1 MAKQTDSLRVVE
13 GPDRVHY
20 ETGVL
25 LNADDFVAEQNYH
38 RGRLARALGYIN
50 GEGTLAGLEVTHEAD
65 VPAVDPDPG
74 REERILIAPGLAI
87 DRLGRLIEVSHD
99 LCLRIGKWYAEKIES
114 DADALERSWH
124 DTGTIW
130 TDSVSGVVVDVF
142 IRFLACERG
151 KTPSFAYGPFD
162 SLDAVTAARV
172 RDGYQLELILREE
185 ADPALPQSAFP
196 NLLDLVESK
205 RPEALRKVIFDAW
218 HEGTD
223 YDNLGQ
229 LIKKPEHAI
238 GQDASALFLARMIIP
253 ADEPVAGGTPERRDT
268 ENLEIRNDLRQ
279 FVITGNALAAMLGIQ
294 IKGGKIND

>member
-1 MAKQTDSLRVVE
+1 MAKQNDSLRVVE

-25 LNADDFVAEQNYH
+25 LNADDFIAEQNYH
-38 RGRLARALGYIN
+38 RGRLARALGYVN
-50 GEGTLAGLEVTHEAD
+50 GEGTLAGLKVSHEAE

-74 REERILIAPGLAI
+74 RDERILIAPGLAI

-99 LCLRIGKWYAEKIES
+99 LCLRLGKWYQERIERN
-114 DADALERSWH
+114 ADALERSWH

-196 NLLDLVESK
+196 DLLGLAESE
-205 RPEALRKVIFDAW
+205 RPAALREAIFDAW

-223 YDNLGQ
+223 YDNLGE
-229 LIKKPEHAI
+229 LIKNPEHAV
-238 GQDASALFLARMIIP
+238 GQDASGLFLARMIIP
-253 ADEPVAGGTPERRDT
+253 ADEPVAGGTPARR
-268 ENLEIRNDLRQ
+268 EAEVVEIRNHLRQ

-294 IKGGKIND
+294 LKGG

>member
-1 MAKQTDSLRVVE
+1 MAKQIDSLRVVE

-50 GEGTLAGLEVTHEAD
+50 GEGTLAGLKVTHEAE

-99 LCLRIGKWYAEKIES
+99 LCLRIGKWYDEKVEK
-114 DADALERSWH
+114 DAVALGRSWH
-124 DTGTIW
+124 DTGTLW

-151 KTPSFAYGPFD
+151 KTPSFTYGPFD

-172 RDGYQLELILREE
+172 RDGYQLEMILREE
-185 ADPALPQSAFP
+185 ANPALPQSAFP
-196 NLLDLVESK
+196 DLLVLAEPD
-205 RPEALRKVIFDAW
+205 RPAALREAIFDAW

-229 LIKKPEHAI
+229 LIKKPEHAA
-238 GQDASALFLARMIIP
+238 GQDGSGLFLARMIIP
-253 ADEPVAGGTPERRDT
+253 ADGPVAGGAPERRET
-268 ENLEIRNDLRQ
+268 ETPEIRNDMRK

-294 IKGGKIND
+294 LTGG

>member
-1 MAKQTDSLRVVE
+1 MAKQNDSLRVVE

-25 LNADDFVAEQNYH
+25 LNADDFIAEQNYH
-38 RGRLARALGYIN
+38 RGRLARALGYVN
-50 GEGTLAGLEVTHEAD
+50 GEGTLAGLKVSHEAE

-74 REERILIAPGLAI
+74 RDERILIAPGLAI

-99 LCLRIGKWYAEKIES
+99 LCLRIGKWYEEKIER

-172 RDGYQLELILREE
+172 RDGYQVELILREE
-185 ADPALPQSAFP
+185 AVPALPQSAFP
-196 NLLDLVESK
+196 DLLALAESE
-205 RPEALRKVIFDAW
+205 RPAALREAIFDAW

-223 YDNLGQ
+223 YDNLGE
-229 LIKKPEHAI
+229 LIKKPEHAV
-238 GQDASALFLARMIIP
+238 GQDASGLFLARMIIP
-253 ADEPVAGGTPERRDT
+253 ADEPVAGGTPERRET
-268 ENLEIRNDLRQ
+268 ETPEIHNDLRK

-294 IKGGKIND
+294 LKGG